1 MTSTRTALVTGG
13 LGGIGTGICISLSK
27 AAYRVIAA
35 DVAQANEARW
45 LETLQ
50 MAGVAATRVTLDVTD
65 IEACQVLAQSLIA
78 EHGAIDIIVN
88 CAGIT
93 RDASFRKMSKAD
105 WDAVMST
112 NLDSVFNVTKPL
124 VETMIARGW
133 GRIVNISSVNATRGQ
148 FGQTN
153 YSAAKAGLLGF
164 TKSLAYE
171 LGKYGITVNAVSPG
185 YIDTA
190 MTQAMRDG
198 VRESTVAMIPAGRP
212 GTPADIAGAVA
223 FLCTDEAS
231 YVNGA
236 NLAVNGGL
244 FMYQWGASRVRE
256 HVCHRAFVGARHAS
270 PLQKNFTC
278 RPDTQPY

>member
-1 MTSTRTALVTGG
+1 MTLHRTALVTGG
-13 LGGIGTGICISLSK
+13 LGGIGTGICISLAK
-27 AAYRVIAA
+27 AGYRVIAA
-35 DVAQANEARW
+35 DVTQANEARW
-45 LETLQ
+45 RETLQ
-50 MAGVAATRVTLDVTD
+50 SACVGATRVTLDVTD
-65 IEACQVLAQSLIA
+65 IEACQQLAQSLIA
-78 EHGAIDIIVN
+78 QHGAVDIIVN

-93 RDASFRKMSKAD
+93 RDASFRKMSRAD

-124 VETMIARGW
+124 VEAMIERGW
-133 GRIVNISSVNATRGQ
+133 GRIINISSVNATRGQ

-190 MTQAMRDG
+190 MTQTMRDG
-198 VRESTVAMIPAGRP
+198 VRESTVAMIPTGRP
-212 GTPADIAGAVA
+212 GAPADIAGVVA
-223 FLCTDEAS
+223 FLCTDDAS
-231 YVNGA
+231 YMNGA

-244 FMYQWGASRVRE
+244 FMYQ
-256 HVCHRAFVGARHAS
+256 
-270 PLQKNFTC
+270 
-278 RPDTQPY
+278 